1 MKKPAKIM
9 TIRREDQRRVFA
21 SPKRMEIIGLFIER
35 KPLSVADIAER
46 MGRPA
51 SAIHYHVRVMEKA
64 GILRRAGERRDGRR
78 PEALYVPVAE
88 MFQMEQKQD
97 DEAAS
102 KDVLKTMSVAFRMAL
117 SDMKAALTNPKVKT
131 GGPHRNTFGARVHCR
146 LSKKDLAELN
156 RHLMAIQKLAFR
168 VQKNHK
174 PSKNDS
180 FVSLT
185 VALMPLRSREVQP

>member
-1 MKKPAKIM
+1 MNTTDLRRKAVCPL
-9 TIRREDQRRVFA
+9 TIHRVFG
-21 SPKRMEIIGLFIER
+21 SER
-35 KPLSVADIAER
+35 
-46 MGRPA
+46 
-51 SAIHYHVRVMEKA
+51 
-64 GILRRAGERRDGRR
+64 
-78 PEALYVPVAE
+78 
-88 MFQMEQKQD
+88 KQD

-102 KDVLKTMSVAFRMAL
+102 KDALKAMSVAFRMAL

-185 VALMPLRSREVQP
+185 VALMPLRNREVQP